1 MAGSPVLNI
10 ATSADE
16 VGSVWLSGAAPG
28 DGGRRLKSGG
38 MISGALV
45 VTANSSGDC
54 LVRPA
59 SSRKVWHPASAVTP
73 RPSIA
78 RRTRIR
84 EDIKLTPITGILIP
98 QASAGL
104 STS

>member
-1 MAGSPVLNI
+1 MAGSSVLNI
-10 ATSADE
+10 ATSAEE

-38 MISGALV
+38 TTSGALV

-54 LVRPA
+54 LVSPA
-59 SSRKVWHPASAVTP
+59 SSRSESQAASAKRLAPTTA
-73 RPSIA
+73 I
-78 RRTRIR
+78 RRTSWERISLLQ
-84 EDIKLTPITGILIP
+84 IA
-98 QASAGL
+98 QASAWGL